1 MTSVTPIE
9 SPLAVTSDEYRPKNV
24 MLTGGAGFIGSYVL
38 ELMVQKYPEYQFV
51 NYDKMDYCATIHN
64 NDAINHLPNYKFVK
78 GDLLSL
84 DLLDHVIKE
93 YEIDTIIHFAAQTH
107 VDNSFGNSCEFT
119 KNNVLGTHYLLE
131 AARNAKP
138 AIRRFINVS
147 TDEVYGEVVNEAAA
161 CEERLLAPTNPYSA
175 SKAAAE
181 FIARAYHTSF
191 GLPVIIT
198 RGNNVYGPR
207 QYPEKLIPKFILR
220 LSRGL
225 PCCIHGD
232 GSHTRNFL
240 YVEDVARAFDMIVHK
255 GEVGH
260 TYNIGTTFEISN
272 LGVAKNL
279 LSILGLANRESE
291 LVTFVADRV
300 FNDRRYFIDSAKL
313 EALGWK
319 KQIEWEDGLKKT
331 ADWYRGVI
339 ADKHWPG
346 LDLNHV
352 LAPHPTKPFV
362 RSDY

>member
-1 MTSVTPIE
+1 MTSTTAAPIE
-9 SPLAVTSDEYRPKNV
+9 SNVAVAEDYTPKNV
-24 MLTGGAGFIGSYVL
+24 MITGGAGFIASHVL
-38 ELMVQKYPEYQFV
+38 ELMVKKYPQYKFV
-51 NYDKMDYCATIHN
+51 NYDKMDYCATYHN
-64 NDAINHLPNYKFVK
+64 NDSIKDLPNYRFVK

-84 DLLDHVIKE
+84 DLLDHVLKE

-138 AIRRFINVS
+138 PIRRFINVS
-147 TDEVYGEVVNEAAA
+147 TDEVYGEVVSEAAA
-161 CEERLLAPTNPYSA
+161 SEERLLAPTNPYAA

-191 GLPVIIT
+191 ALPVIVT

-220 LSRGL
+220 LTKHL

-240 YVEDVARAFDMIVHK
+240 YVEDVARAFDVIVHK
-255 GEVGH
+255 GQVGN
-260 TYNIGTTFEISN
+260 TYNIGTNFEISN
-272 LGVAKNL
+272 LGVARDL
-279 LSILGLANRESE
+279 LKTLNMAEKESE
-291 LVTFVADRV
+291 MITNVVDRL

-313 EALGWK
+313 DALG
-319 KQIEWEDGLKKT
+319 LHLLSFSNLT
-331 ADWYRGVI
+331 
-339 ADKHWPG
+339 
-346 LDLNHV
+346 
-352 LAPHPTKPFV
+352 HP
-362 RSDY
+362 Y